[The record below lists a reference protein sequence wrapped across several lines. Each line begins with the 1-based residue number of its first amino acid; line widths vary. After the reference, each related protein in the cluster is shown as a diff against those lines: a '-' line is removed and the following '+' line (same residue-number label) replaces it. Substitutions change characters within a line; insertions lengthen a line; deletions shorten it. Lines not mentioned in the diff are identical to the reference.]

1 MTNNS
6 PNHPRRRAAAPCLVA
21 LTSLL
26 ITAALIGLSL
36 FLPPINLPDRLLAAQ
51 YSPLNAASP
60 AIALGAELR
69 LSLPPADS
77 SADFAVKLER
87 LSAAAFESADA
98 EGSAWLAAARVT
110 LPAFLTLRSP
120 LYWVE
125 SRGQPPSTL
134 HIELQPGAVEMP
146 ERLSLY
152 GWNGESWRFIPSEA
166 AAGVLYGAANFAP
179 RAIAAFEIIPSA
191 PIVLISQEVNE
202 DLDADIAEL
211 ATVLSPAGLRPT
223 ANGGLI
229 GSLAPGGDADAPYLF
244 MPLIRNFADPRA
256 LDITTVETLI
266 ANPRLCADHIA
277 RLTDLVLYNRFDGA
291 FIDYRGLSREHR
303 ADFARFIGELS
314 QSFAPHSLR
323 LGVVVPAERSA
334 DGIWESDAYDWR
346 QLGAAADY
354 IQLRTIIDP
363 SAYMSQQPG
372 SVADLLRQLTAAVAR
387 NKVLLSLSARSVRE
401 VDGVQS
407 RIGWHDAFAALGDVI
422 VAADHVSQ
430 TGSIEP
436 GAVIRASLSG
446 YTARAGV
453 QRDIQTAYIDYH
465 DESFAA
471 ISRVWLT
478 DSAALRHRLD
488 SVTSAGIGGVAF
500 IDLLAGDHK
509 RDLTRTIGEFT
520 SGQPAGAPPLQ
531 LEARWSV
538 EGAEGAL
545 CSCRDRPR
553 CRPGADC

>member
-1 MTNNS
+1 MRWS
-6 PNHPRRRAAAPCLVA
+6 LHRRPSQSKAPIPIHRAAAPCLVA

-51 YSPLNAASP
+51 YSPLNAAAP
-60 AIALGAELR
+60 AIALGAEIR

-98 EGSAWLAAARVT
+98 EGSPWLAAARVT

-191 PIVLISQEVNE
+191 PIVLIYQEVNE

-256 LDITTVETLI
+256 LDITTIETLI

-277 RLTDLVLYNRFDGA
+277 RLTDLVLYNQFDGV
-291 FIDYRGLSREHR
+291 FIDYRGLSREYR
-303 ADFARFIGELS
+303 DDFTRFIAELS
-314 QSFAPHSLR
+314 RSFAPQGLR
-323 LGVVVPAERSA
+323 LGVVVAAEA
-334 DGIWESDAYDWR
+334 GGVYDWR

-363 SAYMSQQPG
+363 SAYMSQNR
-372 SVADLLRQLTAAVAR
+372 L
-387 NKVLLSLSARSVRE
+387 VL
-401 VDGVQS
+401 
-407 RIGWHDAFAALGDVI
+407 
-422 VAADHVSQ
+422 
-430 TGSIEP
+430 
-436 GAVIRASLSG
+436 
-446 YTARAGV
+446 
-453 QRDIQTAYIDYH
+453 
-465 DESFAA
+465 
-471 ISRVWLT
+471 
-478 DSAALRHRLD
+478 
-488 SVTSAGIGGVAF
+488 
-500 IDLLAGDHK
+500 
-509 RDLTRTIGEFT
+509 
-520 SGQPAGAPPLQ
+520 
-531 LEARWSV
+531 
-538 EGAEGAL
+538 
-545 CSCRDRPR
+545 
-553 CRPGADC
+553 